1 MNGGLD
7 LNFEKGATA
16 NKMQPPS
23 TREEH
28 SSDL

>member
-1 MNGGLD
+1 MNDGLD
-7 LNFEKGATA
+7 LDLEKGATA
-16 NKMQPPS
+16 NKIYPPS